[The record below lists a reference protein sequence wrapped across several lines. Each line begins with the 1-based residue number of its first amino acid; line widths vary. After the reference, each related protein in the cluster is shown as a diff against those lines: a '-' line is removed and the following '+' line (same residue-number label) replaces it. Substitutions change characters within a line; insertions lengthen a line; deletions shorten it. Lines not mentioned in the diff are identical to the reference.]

1 MDGIAFLG
9 RYGQAFP
16 RPTSSVIKRRDLER
30 HLRAHG
36 CVLNRRGAEH
46 DVWHGVGKRRST
58 VPRHRE
64 IPITTARAIC
74 RQLGVPP
81 L

>member
-1 MDGIAFLG
+1 VYVARPPI
-9 RYGQAFP
+9 
-16 RPTSSVIKRRDLER
+16 RPTRRVIKRRKLER

-36 CVLNRRGAEH
+36 CELARHGAKH
-46 DVWHGVGKRRST
+46 DVWRGGGKRRST
-58 VPRHRE
+58 VPRHSE
-64 IPITTARAIC
+64 IPTTTARAIC